1 MDNTSITFEDLYSN
15 YLSMISSDKRFKNIG
30 SATLIGMYLEM
41 LAATSDM
48 ASFNIQRMIEEGF
61 FRTARLDSS
70 FIKLCKNWGYAP
82 RRAVPAQGELIVE
95 LRGHERGSP

>member
-70 FIKLCKNWGYAP
+70 FIKLLKKEKSPAARYSPRQVGY
-82 RRAVPAQGELIVE
+82 
-95 LRGHERGSP
+95 LRHYGA